1 MGILTYINGDHRNRL
16 LMLGA
21 AVIAALA
28 LAAFGLRAWGSD
40 TTLLDEIRASGK
52 LRVYTREGAT
62 TYSVGP
68 HGPEGLEYELLERFA
83 RHLGVELEIETHASL
98 QDILDGVAEGRAHL
112 AAAGLTVTEARQ
124 HRVRFAPP
132 YQYITEQ
139 LVYRRGPNR
148 RPADLL
154 SATRDGDLEVVAHS
168 SHAELLAQLKAE
180 HPELNWDEVEEIDT
194 LELLNLVAEGIIDYT
209 IVDSNELTLHRRFYP
224 HLGVAF
230 DVSKPKPLAW
240 AFARGKD
247 DSLYQEATRFFNELE
262 KTGQL
267 ALIVKGFYSHV
278 RAYDYAGTHTF
289 IGHVKRRL
297 PRYRVLLER
306 AALKYDLDWRLLAA
320 VAYQESH
327 WNPHAVSPT
336 GVRGF
341 MMLTQATASQ
351 LGVTR
356 RTDPEQSIEGGARY
370 LRSLIDKIPG
380 HIDEADRIW
389 LALAAYNVG
398 YGHLQDARVITRWRN
413 GDPDSW
419 QSIKE
424 NLPLLRKRKWYKKTR
439 HGYARGNEPVRYVE
453 NIRSY
458 YDILSWYL
466 ANDPAEHRNRPVF
479 AIASPVL

>member
-1 MGILTYINGDHRNRL
+1 MDKLTYINGDTRKRL
-16 LMLGA
+16 LALVA
-21 AVIAALA
+21 AVITVLSLVAI
-28 LAAFGLRAWGSD
+28 GLQARGSGSS
-40 TTLLDEIRASGK
+40 LLDEIRASGK
-52 LRVYTREGAT
+52 LHVYTREGVT
-62 TYSVGP
+62 TYSLGP

-83 RHLGVELEIETHASL
+83 RHLGVELEIETTSDL
-98 QDILDGVAEGRAHL
+98 QEILDGVAEGRVHL
-112 AAAGLTVTEARQ
+112 AAAGLTITEARQ
-124 HRVRFAPP
+124 RKVRFTPP

-139 LVYRRGPNR
+139 LVYRRGTNR

-154 SATRDGDLEVVAHS
+154 SAASNGHLEVLAHS
-168 SHAELLAQLKAE
+168 AHAELLAQRKADN
-180 HPELNWDEVEEIDT
+180 PGLSWDEVEGVDT
-194 LELLNLVAEGIIDYT
+194 LELLNLVAEEIIDYT

-230 DVSKPKPLAW
+230 DVTRPRPLAW
-240 AFARGKD
+240 AFARGPD
-247 DSLYQEATRFFNELE
+247 DSLYQEAVRFFTELE
-262 KTGQL
+262 ESGQL

-278 RAYDYAGTHTF
+278 RTYDYAGTHTF

-297 PRYRVLLER
+297 PRYRPMLER
-306 AALKYDLDWRLLAA
+306 AAAKYDLDWRLLAA

-341 MMLTQATASQ
+341 MMLTQATAAQ

-356 RTDPEQSIEGGARY
+356 RTDPQQSIEGGARY

-380 HIDEADRIW
+380 HINEADRIW

-424 NLPLLRKRKWYKKTR
+424 NLPLLRKRKWYRKTR

-466 ANDPAEHRNRPVF
+466 ANDPAERQNRPVF